1 MRGGTLLWATA
12 LLAAL
17 SPLCGRAE
25 AADRHAGRRM
35 MASRYEMH
43 GLVEKAVAE
52 YLKIL
57 ASDPGDPQAKA
68 RAMALISVQMPTWL
82 PQEAEGVFPFA
93 HEVVVWEGEG
103 DGGRRQAA
111 TAPRAPAEQGVSGG
125 PSLPLRVNSL
135 LPNRGGRRPFAAAQG
150 ELAPAEQ
157 DEAAPVGYRAL
168 VTGGRFAAREGERW
182 DELHE
187 KGFRRIDYAYVLQ
200 PVKSRYELRVAVHWE
215 TDDQAEVALRALR
228 ATLAFYC
235 LAKEQLGF
243 DPTGKWGDPIDVWV
257 TSKGQPGARAQGRS
271 IYLYAVETE
280 RTPGEWLREV
290 GHEYGHVCLPGIGGF
305 KDTDDEWADGHISEL
320 LFPKWLT
327 AGGVPG
333 WMPWSVEEWEAAA
346 RPERERLMGLAR
358 GRPPTEALLKG
369 TDEAAR
375 EYLLGMVLV
384 VEDEGGPEALAKAL
398 AKCAQGTAEK
408 FVQAAREV
416 GVEVVKED

>member
-1 MRGGTLLWATA
+1 
-12 LLAAL
+12 
-17 SPLCGRAE
+17 
-25 AADRHAGRRM
+25 M

-93 HEVVVWEGEG
+93 HEVVVLGGKG

-111 TAPRAPAEQGVSGG
+111 TAPKAPAEQGVAGG
-125 PSLPLRVNSL
+125 EL
-135 LPNRGGRRPFAAAQG
+135 LPNRGGRRQ
-150 ELAPAEQ
+150 APAERE
-157 DEAAPVGYRAL
+157 EAAPAGHRAL
-168 VTGGRFAAREGERW
+168 VTSGSFSAREGERW

-200 PVKSRYELRVAVHWE
+200 PVKNRYELRVAVHWE

-271 IYLYAVETE
+271 IYLYAAQTE

-333 WMPWSVEEWEAAA
+333 WMPWSVEEWEGEA

-369 TDEAAR
+369 TDEVAR

>member
-1 MRGGTLLWATA
+1 MLLWATA

-17 SPLCGRAE
+17 SLSCGRAE

-43 GLVEKAVAE
+43 GLLDKAVAE

-57 ASDPGDPQAKA
+57 ASDPDDPQAKA
-68 RAMALISVQMPTWL
+68 RAVVLISMEMPTWL

-93 HEVVVWEGEG
+93 HEVVEFGRGAGQSEAE
-103 DGGRRQAA
+103 GGRRS
-111 TAPRAPAEQGVSGG
+111 GVTYIGGG
-125 PSLPLRVNSL
+125 PKGSEEED
-135 LPNRGGRRPFAAAQG
+135 AG
-150 ELAPAEQ
+150 E
-157 DEAAPVGYRAL
+157 APVGYRAL
-168 VTGGRFAAREGERW
+168 VTAGSFAAREGERW

-187 KGFRRIDYAYVLQ
+187 KGFGRIDYAYVLQ
-200 PVKSRYELRVAVHWE
+200 PVKRRYELRVAAHWE
-215 TDDQAEVALRALR
+215 TDDQAEVAQQALR

-235 LAKEQLGF
+235 LTKEKLGF

-257 TSKGQPGARAQGRS
+257 TSMGEPGARAQGRS

-280 RTPGEWLREV
+280 RTPGEWLREL
-290 GHEYGHVCLPGIGGF
+290 GHEYGHVSLPGIGGF
-305 KDTDDEWADGHISEL
+305 EDTDDVWADGHMAEL

-327 AGGVPG
+327 ASGAPE
-333 WMPWSVEEWEAAA
+333 WMPWSVEEWEAEAK
-346 RPERERLMGLAR
+346 PERERLLGLAR
-358 GRPPTEALLKG
+358 GTAPTEALLTG

-375 EYLLGMVLV
+375 EYLVGMVLA
-384 VEDEGGPEALAKAL
+384 VEEEGGPEALAKAL

-408 FVQAAREV
+408 FVQAAREA